1 MSNITKPGPRAP
13 ARRKRLGSVNDASVL
28 NARRQGPKKPKT
40 CCDSP
45 TPGEDEDGKTVCMAC
60 GTVLNES
67 NIVAEV
73 TFAEG
78 TNGAAQVQGGSV
90 NANARAANSLGGQA
104 NRAFGGG
111 ERNAQAQIEANGK
124 KALAGLCPRLNL
136 PDTVVGQALLLY
148 CMAAAPGM
156 MDMPTGKQ
164 SETSSFTAGRR
175 TDEVIGACVYA
186 ACRRRAENDVLLMDI
201 ASIQR
206 INVFRL
212 GEVYKDLCLKLLLEK
227 KGIENTRLVEPE
239 PLILKY
245 CRKLE
250 FGEKTRQVAEDA
262 VKIVQRMKRDWLV
275 TGRHPAGLC
284 GACIILAARM
294 NNFRRSI
301 REVVYVAKV
310 SSVTVAQ
317 RVLEFRSTKSA
328 ALSVEDFRGMG
339 SRLKYQHD
347 PPSLRVAEKRKQKLE
362 EKQRKRQKRASTDMH
377 IDPNL
382 TSADTSVSPT
392 PSRSEDDLLSGASS
406 PGDQGAN
413 REKNQTTQKRKRGAV
428 ASADENGSDSTS
440 GDGESSRKRRRSDD
454 LDGLAE
460 ALQDVPRVDADGFAI
475 PALPVKKPRGR
486 PKKRDM
492 PEMLQPTPQELIEE
506 AELEK
511 EIEAEVEK
519 CADVIGWRS
528 EDESLQKQ
536 AMEAFK
542 SVGAQQQEL
551 ESKAA
556 KARRDAAGV
565 TWWPNKPAGDGT
577 SATAE
582 ELEAEFANDP
592 EVQNCALGEEEV
604 KVKERIWVAHN
615 EDWLRAQH
623 DKDLQAE
630 MKRARGEDKEKKVRG
645 RHSKKKRGKLG
656 DGSSL
661 IESET
666 PIETPADANRAM
678 LDKHA
683 GPGFSRYVNYEALA
697 RVYGSPSPSTGPS
710 RPGSEAPSAN
720 SSRAGTPRA
729 LANILARISASPA
742 PSSPTVGGTKTLPTP
757 PTTQQQQQKPPQVEQ
772 EEAPGTEDNAQDE
785 EQVEEGNEYASDLD
799 DTAGNYDDDDD
810 IDAAVDYA
818 GGLAFNED
826 ADDDGDMYG
835 DDDEY

>member
-1 MSNITKPGPRAP
+1 MSTIPKSGPKAP

-28 NARRQGPKKPKT
+28 NARRQGPKKVKS
-40 CCDSP
+40 CCETP

-124 KALAGLCPRLNL
+124 KALAALCPRLNL

-148 CMAAAPGM
+148 CLAAAPGM

-164 SETSSFTAGRR
+164 EETSSFTSGRR

-186 ACRRRAENDVLLMDI
+186 ACRRRPENDVLLMDI

-317 RVLEFRSTKSA
+317 RVLEFRKTKSA
-328 ALSVEDFRGMG
+328 ALSVEVFRDMG

-347 PPSLRVAEKRKQKLE
+347 PPAFGIAEKRKQKLE
-362 EKQRKRQKRASTDMH
+362 EKQRKRQQRASGP
-377 IDPNL
+377 IPVDPTL
-382 TSADTSVSPT
+382 VSPSVSASPT
-392 PSRSEDDLLSGASS
+392 PSQPSEDNQDATPS
-406 PGDQGAN
+406 PTDHEGQQEADQI
-413 REKNQTTQKRKRGAV
+413 TQKRKRN
-428 ASADENGSDSTS
+428 ASVHTGDEADDPNSVHE
-440 GDGESSRKRRRSDD
+440 DGSRKRRRSAE
-454 LDGLAE
+454 LDVLAT
-460 ALQDVPRVDADGFAI
+460 ALEQSPRVDADGFVI
-475 PALPVKKPRGR
+475 PALPAKKGRGR
-486 PKKRDM
+486 PKKRDV

-528 EDESLQKQ
+528 EDESLQKE

-542 SVGAQQQEL
+542 SVGAQQQEM
-551 ESKAA
+551 EIKAA

-565 TWWPNKPAGDGT
+565 KWWPQKPSGDGT

-592 EVQNCALGEEEV
+592 EVQNCALGEDEV

-630 MKRARGEDKEKKVRG
+630 MKRAKGEDREKKIRG

-661 IESET
+661 IESDT

-697 RVYGSPSPSTGPS
+697 RVYGSPTPSTGPS
-710 RPGSEAPSAN
+710 RAGSEAPSVN
-720 SSRAGTPRA
+720 PSRAGTPGG
-729 LANILARISASPA
+729 LASVLARISASPA
-742 PSSPTVGGTKTLPTP
+742 PSQPTAIGTEVLATP
-757 PTTQQQQQKPPQVEQ
+757 PPTLQQQVE
-772 EEAPGTEDNAQDE
+772 EEAPDQEDGDPEDQAQDE
-785 EQVEEGNEYASDLD
+785 EQDEEELNEYASDLD
-799 DTAGNYDDDDD
+799 DTAGNYDDDD

-826 ADDDGDMYG
+826 ADDDADMYG